1 MHGNNYNT
9 ASMKS
14 DKHKHAIRSLMDFLH
29 LSARLEANKVTFS
42 QFLGLSVVSSKQHS
56 KNTESDNDKDINKDA
71 TILRA
76 DRFSFLDHHPL
87 SNSSTSRLVFRYRF
101 PSKNRLRYLNNNNNN
116 NNNNDDDDDDDN
128 DKQQYRGPSL
138 STYTSILDEVTTLGL
153 IAASPKDTR
162 PGVSVTMQSQWGA
175 AHAPDPAQSSSSSL
189 LLEEVDIVT
198 TITKRGRTLAFVRA
212 EVRDP
217 SNNNDGVICY
227 FDHVKYLPV
236 GWMASLLFTPA
247 GMWCLNLYLRY
258 ILPYVNTNTY
268 QDGSGGGKS
277 KNMDPM
283 NSEHSNIMDSFQKT
297 SDTTATFQ
305 FGEQHANGFGGLHGG
320 VQAILMEYLGQ
331 SVAQNELSTFH
342 LNSNNSNSSSSSS
355 SSTSS
360 DMVVECERLQISY
373 QSSASR
379 VLELRAHIMEPPR
392 FGHPSVVLRIEIL
405 RSNKKSQ
412 IGSRNKPVVVSEGI
426 LTFTSA
432 TFLMKAKE
440 Q

>member
-1 MHGNNYNT
+1 
-9 ASMKS
+9 MKS
-14 DKHKHAIRSLMDFLH
+14 DKHAIRSLMDFLH

-42 QFLGLSVVSSKQHS
+42 QFLGLSVVSSKHS

-71 TILRA
+71 TIMHA
-76 DRFSFLDHHPL
+76 DRFSFLDHPL
-87 SNSSTSRLVFRYRF
+87 SNSSTSLVFRYRF
-101 PSKNRLRYLNNNNNN
+101 PSKNRLRYLNNNNN

-153 IAASPKDTR
+153 MAASPKDTR

-175 AHAPDPAQSSSSSL
+175 AHAQAQDPAQSSSSL

-236 GWMASLLFTPA
+236 GWMLSLLFTPV
-247 GMWCLNLYLRY
+247 GMWCLNLYLQY
-258 ILPYVNTNTY
+258 ILPYMNTNTY
-268 QDGSGGGKS
+268 QDGGGGGGKS
-277 KNMDPM
+277 KNMEPM
-283 NSEHSNIMDSFQKT
+283 NSEHSKIMDSFQKT

-331 SVAQNELSTFH
+331 SVAQNELSKFH
-342 LNSNNSNSSSSSS
+342 LNYSNDSNSSSSSS
-355 SSTSS
+355 SSSS

-373 QSSASR
+373 QSSATR

-392 FGHPSVVLRIEIL
+392 FDHPSVVLRIEIL

-412 IGSRNKPVVVSEGI
+412 KDSRNKPVVVSEGI

-432 TFLMKAKE
+432 ASVMKAKE